1 MPVKGTDPPASDPAS
16 PSEPTAALSVEPA
29 PAATTT
35 DADRYLDDV
44 LRDDWLKSKLPAAI
58 NPGDTMGYLW
68 ANFGTG
74 GDYTLI
80 VQQKLAAILKD
91 AYKVHLQPA
100 SLPATLTFAQLQHL
114 VGHS

>member
-1 MPVKGTDPPASDPAS
+1 MPSKGTDPPPSDSAS
-16 PSEPTAALSVEPA
+16 PAAPSAALSVEPS
-29 PAATTT
+29 PQPPP

-44 LRDDWLKSKLPAAI
+44 LRDDWLKSKLPADI

-100 SLPATLTFAQLQHL
+100 TLPATLTFAQLQHL